1 MTEVILDKQVFKALV
16 SDTRISILKLLNKQM
31 MTLQDISEELGL
43 AHTSVLSHMKVLERA
58 KLVVKEET
66 SRKWKYYRITDSGKK
81 IIKPENIEVLVM
93 LAVSGLGFLS
103 FGITYFVKLF
113 GTSSAAPAI
122 SAFEDSSQA
131 LMMKTAEIAQ
141 SPVITSDVKIFGAL
155 FALFAVATII
165 LTIAYFRRKKRLFE
179 RQ

>member
-1 MTEVILDKQVFKALV
+1 MTEVILDKSVFKALV

-31 MTLQDISEELGL
+31 MTLQDIAEELGL

-93 LAVSGLGFLS
+93 LAVSGLGFLA
-103 FGITYFVKLF
+103 FGAMYLNKLLGVPVVEERITDD
-113 GTSSAAPAI
+113 A
-122 SAFEDSSQA
+122 SQA
-131 LMMKTAEIAQ
+131 LMMKTAEITTA
-141 SPVITSDVKIFGAL
+141 PVVSSNLKIYGVV
-155 FALFAVATII
+155 FALFAVATLI
-165 LTIAYFRRKKRLFE
+165 LTVIYFRKRKKIFE
-179 RQ
+179 R